1 MAIYGWAGG
10 EGGGHGPCC
19 QGTPPP
25 ASQPWLTAEGDTMGI
40 LVEGR
45 AVAGP
50 IGVHGLQGEQVLAPR
65 PLGPVRWSRGA
76 VHRGPAPACDSG
88 AGPGLLWPRILGAAP
103 SHVSRLGDV
112 VLILHVCEDRGGW
125 QTRVWMSPQ
134 VAERP
139 CECGQ
144 TSPRPPPP
152 PSGPRPARTDRH
164 PCQFSLLT
172 PPHLSHL
179 RRLHHLSWVWSHSAC
194 QESRADS

>member
-1 MAIYGWAGG
+1 
-10 EGGGHGPCC
+10 
-19 QGTPPP
+19 
-25 ASQPWLTAEGDTMGI
+25 MGI

-50 IGVHGLQGEQVLAPR
+50 IGVHGLQGEQVLAPC

-112 VLILHVCEDRGGW
+112 VLILHVCQDRGGW
-125 QTRVWMSPQ
+125 QTRVWVSPQ

-144 TSPRPPPP
+144 TSPRPPPLLRAP
-152 PSGPRPARTDRH
+152 DRLVQTVILVS
-164 PCQFSLLT
+164 PLSLPLLT
-172 PPHLSHL
+172 FLIS
-179 RRLHHLSWVWSHSAC
+179 VVFII
-194 QESRADS
+194 